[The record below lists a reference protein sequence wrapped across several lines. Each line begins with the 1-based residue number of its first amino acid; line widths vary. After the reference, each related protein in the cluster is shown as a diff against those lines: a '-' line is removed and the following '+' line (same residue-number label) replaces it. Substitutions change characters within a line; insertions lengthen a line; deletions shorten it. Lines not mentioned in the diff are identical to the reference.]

1 MKKFVFV
8 MVLVGLT
15 MLFGLVS
22 VVRAS
27 TPGVLTIWADEK
39 RAPILGPLAEDF
51 EAAYGIPVVVHEI
64 VFGELK
70 TKYLVAAPAGEGPD
84 ILVGAHD
91 WVGELAAGGLLAPI
105 HLKAEEL
112 KLFSPVGIEAFSWG
126 GELYGF
132 PYIMEAVALFYN
144 KDLIAEPPTTFE
156 ELIAVAKG
164 LTDRKAGEYG
174 FLWDAA
180 NFYFTFPLLS
190 AGGGYVFAM
199 KDGALDPTDI
209 GLANEG
215 AIAGGELLLHLVEE
229 GIIFPGVDY
238 GTMAGL
244 FTAGNCA
251 MVINGP
257 WFISD
262 VRDAGINYGI
272 AKIPTIEGNAP
283 RPFVG
288 VHGLMINGLSENL
301 VIANEFLK
309 SFVFTKGVQLEIWRA
324 DRRIPTFMPAFEDPE
339 VVADPDTMAIGAS
352 AADGIP
358 MPNIPEMGAVWA
370 AMGPAL
376 GHIINQTLSPAEAL
390 ANAVAEIKAAIGE

>member
-1 MKKFVFV
+1 MKKHLAVLVVFGL
-8 MVLVGLT
+8 LVGL
-15 MLFGLVS
+15 VS
-22 VVRAS
+22 PVWAS
-27 TPGVLTIWADEK
+27 KPGVLTIWADEK
-39 RAPILGPLAEDF
+39 RAPILKDVATQFTEV
-51 EAAYGIPVVVHEI
+51 YGIPVVIHEI

-70 TKYLVAAPAGEGPD
+70 PKFLVAAPAGEGPD

-105 HLKAEEL
+105 YLKPEERAL
-112 KLFSPVGIEAFSWG
+112 YLPVGLEAFSWG

-132 PYIMEAVALFYN
+132 PYITEAVALFYN
-144 KDLIAEPPTTFE
+144 KDLVPMPPKTFE
-156 ELIAVAKG
+156 ELIVVAKK
-164 LTDRKAGEYG
+164 LTDREAGKYG

-190 AGGGYVFAM
+190 AGGGYVFGM
-199 KDGALDPTDI
+199 KDGALDPCDI
-209 GLANEG
+209 GLANAG
-215 AIAGGELLLHLVEE
+215 AIAGGELLLRLVKE

-262 VRDAGINYGI
+262 VRAAKINYGI
-272 AKIPTIEGNAP
+272 AKIPTIAGKAP

-288 VHGLMINGLSENL
+288 VHGFMINALSKNIL
-301 VIANEFLK
+301 IANEFLK
-309 SFVFTKGVQLEIWRA
+309 GFVFTKEVQLTIWRA
-324 DRRIPTFMPAFEDPE
+324 DPRIPTFLPAFEDPE
-339 VVADPDTMAIGAS
+339 VQADPDMAAIGAS

-370 AMGPAL
+370 VMGPAL
-376 GHIINQTLSPAEAL
+376 GHIIDQKLPPAVAL
-390 ANAVAEIKAAIGE
+390 ANAVAEIKALIKCK